1 MDETRLISAANQPDE
16 ERIENSFAPR
26 ALEVRYIGQ
35 PAMKE
40 RLSIYLESACQAP

>member
-16 ERIENSFAPR
+16 ERIENSLRPGR
-26 ALEVRYIGQ
+26 LSEYIGQ

-40 RLSIYLESACQAP
+40 RLSI